1 MLEHTAKPAVFR
13 ETSWHRDSSSQG
25 HVQTITKR
33 SPYTYRVKEKPFRL
47 FSDLNF
53 FSSISF
59 FYSFCPCASIGEIL
73 YFWQGSRAGWA
84 AGALRSLASVCV
96 SSAWAERGERQSYV
110 VTKRFKGCRD
120 FSSAL
125 SRCLFVAGCLRNV
138 LQPGALATAEIWE
151 VPEFSLPLSFYT
163 PPPRRLSHPHRNT
176 PSPPVH
182 SLSHSFSPHPFLL
195 CWQIR
200 SPPPFFR

>member
-33 SPYTYRVKEKPFRL
+33 SPYTYRVKEKPFHL

-53 FSSISF
+53 FSSISC

-84 AGALRSLASVCV
+84 AGVLRSLASVCV
-96 SSAWAERGERQSYV
+96 SSAWAERRWEAVLCGHEDLKDVATSPPH
-110 VTKRFKGCRD
+110 CPAA
-120 FSSAL
+120 FSSLAAWGMCFNQEPSPQPRSERCQSSL
-125 SRCLFVAGCLRNV
+125 SLCHSTLL
-138 LQPGALATAEIWE
+138 LLA
-151 VPEFSLPLSFYT
+151 V
-163 PPPRRLSHPHRNT
+163 SHPHRNT
-176 PSPPVH
+176 PSPPVL

>member
-1 MLEHTAKPAVFR
+1 MHAGTHGKAGCIQRNFLTPWFKQSRTRSNNHQKKPLHLPSKR
-13 ETSWHRDSSSQG
+13 EAFPPLRWF
-25 HVQTITKR
+25 K
-33 SPYTYRVKEKPFRL
+33 FL
-47 FSDLNF
+47 FL
-53 FSSISF
+53 SF
-59 FYSFCPCASIGEIL
+59 FNSFCPCASIGEIL

-96 SSAWAERGERQSYV
+96 SSAWAERRWEAVLCGHEDLKDVATSPPH
-110 VTKRFKGCRD
+110 CP
-120 FSSAL
+120 A
-125 SRCLFVAGCLRNV
+125 VAGCLRNV

-163 PPPRRLSHPHRNT
+163 PPPPPRRLSHPHRNT
-176 PSPPVH
+176 PSPPVL